1 MASSYEDLKAAFLAL
16 QRVAVSARA
25 GWLDRLGA
33 DDPGLH
39 RDLMSFLAFEVDD
52 VAVLDP
58 DDRTGPEPLV
68 GTRYADRGLL
78 GVGGIGERL
87 HQLGQVGP
95 LPSHDSDGLEVRQ
108 ARRERLQ
115 RRA

>member
-78 GVGGIGERL
+78 GVGGIGEVRRVFDPSLERTVALRL
-87 HQLGQVGP
+87 RGFDLY
-95 LPSHDSDGLEVRQ
+95 
-108 ARRERLQ
+108 
-115 RRA
+115 